1 MTVTTPPLRDLSLDD
16 RFRTEDGEIYLT
28 TMQAIVRLLVD
39 QQRAD
44 RRAGLNTG
52 GFVSG
57 YPGSPVGG
65 LDLEMSRRRDLL
77 DEHRVVFVPGLNED
91 LAATAVFGSQ
101 TVTSTPGA
109 NVDGVYG
116 LWYGKA
122 PGVDRTGDA
131 FRHANMRG
139 TATHGGLLAV
149 AGDDPDARSSMM
161 PTDSNQ
167 AFYDWSMPIL
177 FPGNVQ
183 DVLDLGLHGY
193 AMSRAAGLWVALKMV
208 TDIATPGMTTAKLRA
223 EGVTIE
229 AIFADPVRYLG
240 EEGRALQPAEPPN

>member
-1 MTVTTPPLRDLSLDD
+1 MSIVTPPAADFSLDD
-16 RFRTEDGEIYLT
+16 RFRVEDGEIYLT

-44 RRAGLNTG
+44 RRAGLNTA

-65 LDLEMSRRRDLL
+65 LDLEMKRRQDLL
-77 DEHRVVFVPGLNED
+77 REHRVVFVPGLNED

-116 LWYGKA
+116 LWFGKA
-122 PGVDRTGDA
+122 PGVDRSGDA

-139 TATHGGLLAV
+139 TAAHGGLIAV
-149 AGDDPDARSSMM
+149 AGDDPDARSSML

-183 DVLDLGLHGY
+183 DVLDLGLHAY
-193 AMSRAAGLWVALKMV
+193 ALSRASGLAIGFKIVTNVADGAGSALV
-208 TDIATPGMTTAKLRA
+208 GRDRITPVVP
-223 EGVTIE
+223 E
-229 AIFADPVRYLG
+229 VRYNGSDFRPRL
-240 EEGRALQPAEPPN
+240 RLNQAARR